1 MAIAIKVPTY
11 SRRQK
16 LCAFARGLRAFSPFF
31 EVSAEGLRVFDGT
44 DQNEQRDEYLGK
56 VKRGEFADICRVLV
70 SGVSNETQ
78 EILTKELETRYHEGL
93 VAVVGYLRNL
103 ALRMNYNL
111 PLGGPS
117 TNEVIRQIPSN
128 IAVALN
134 GGDTRLLY
142 DRGSSILLESINE
155 MRDAIK
161 EALET
166 RRITSQ
172 NANAA
177 LLRICSQ
184 LTALDVRGIL
194 AEVNGVESVHEV

>member
-1 MAIAIKVPTY
+1 MAIAIQVPTY

-16 LCAFARGLRAFSPFF
+16 LCAFARGLRTFSPFF

-44 DQNEQRDEYLGK
+44 DQNEQKDRYLSK

-70 SGVSNETQ
+70 SGVSNKTQ

-103 ALRMNYNL
+103 ALRMNYNF

-117 TNEVIRQIPSN
+117 IEEVVRQIPSD

-134 GGDTRLLY
+134 GGENHLVY
-142 DRGSSILLESINE
+142 DGGSSILLKGIKE

-172 NANAA
+172 NASAA
-177 LLRICSQ
+177 LLRINSE
-184 LTALDVRGIL
+184 LNVLDVKGIL
-194 AEVNGVESVHEV
+194 SEVNEAERPVRS